1 MERSKAIRYIEG
13 FGSEPCGIMWDIYH
27 VMKRGKTYI
36 SVNTSRSFDGTNID
50 TEYLISNKY
59 EEGHS
64 TEVHDYDLFILYKLD
79 IDIRTDLDKDEE
91 LWEPNFDPYIMICLY
106 LIHAKRSIYDRFDS
120 SDEIIEV
127 LEKHKEWAHEKA
139 IEYIQYGSSF
149 NKRSFYGEFKDRL
162 LY

>member
-13 FGSEPCGIMWDIYH
+13 FGSEPFGIMWDIYH

-36 SVNTSRSFDGTNID
+36 SANITRSFDGTSID

-79 IDIRTDLDKDEE
+79 IDIATDLDEDEE
-91 LWEPNFDPYIMICLY
+91 QKEPNFDPYFMICLY
-106 LIHAKRSIYDRFDS
+106 LIHAKRSIYNRFDS
-120 SDEIIEV
+120 SDEILEV
-127 LEKHKEWAHEKA
+127 LEKNKEWAHEKA
-139 IEYIQYGSSF
+139 IDYVMYGDSF
-149 NKRSFYGEFKDRL
+149 NKRSFYCEFKDL